1 MPLRCFF
8 LYPCVIFVYLNF
20 AVWLCVPWMCICGE
34 SEASERQGKSKRERA
49 REMEWCRLC
58 TVAHTTVSLNRFDS
72 VARESCV
79 HMDTPTHEHTLTHT
93 HTAQTTAFIV
103 VAVAVDI
110 QRSKLLLGMHC
121 TESWCMY
128 ILMNLIQVIR
138 INGELVRQTVFA
150 DSLYE
155 EHTVHKTMPMYVQTK
170 PLLMPPSKNIHS
182 LHGVTDTFIQHQ
194 HFIYIAAAVLWL
206 YIII

>member
-1 MPLRCFF
+1 M
-8 LYPCVIFVYLNF
+8 
-20 AVWLCVPWMCICGE
+20 
-34 SEASERQGKSKRERA
+34 S
-49 REMEWCRLC
+49 
-58 TVAHTTVSLNRFDS
+58 
-72 VARESCV
+72 
-79 HMDTPTHEHTLTHT
+79 
-93 HTAQTTAFIV
+93 
-103 VAVAVDI
+103 
-110 QRSKLLLGMHC
+110 
-121 TESWCMY
+121 
-128 ILMNLIQVIR
+128 LIQVIR

>member
-1 MPLRCFF
+1 
-8 LYPCVIFVYLNF
+8 
-20 AVWLCVPWMCICGE
+20 
-34 SEASERQGKSKRERA
+34 
-49 REMEWCRLC
+49 
-58 TVAHTTVSLNRFDS
+58 
-72 VARESCV
+72 
-79 HMDTPTHEHTLTHT
+79 
-93 HTAQTTAFIV
+93 
-103 VAVAVDI
+103 
-110 QRSKLLLGMHC
+110 
-121 TESWCMY
+121 
-128 ILMNLIQVIR
+128 MNLIQVIR